1 LPAVVEIHRVAHV
14 AFALYPT
21 ADSLAV
27 PPLVPAPSPL
37 VPFLVA
43 CGAVRVPEEHLEMSL
58 AL

>member
-1 LPAVVEIHRVAHV
+1 M